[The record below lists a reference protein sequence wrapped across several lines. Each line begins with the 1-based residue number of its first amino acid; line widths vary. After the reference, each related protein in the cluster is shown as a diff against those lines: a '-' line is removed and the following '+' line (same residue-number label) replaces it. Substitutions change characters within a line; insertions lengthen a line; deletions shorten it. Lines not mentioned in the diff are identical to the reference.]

1 MGKLLYKAFGEIK
14 KHFLTDHFGRS
25 EIFLGKKTPDDS
37 SQCMESDKL
46 EGGYIGALRV
56 QKREG
61 GITLVHDYLRMI
73 CQRGG
78 FYLESKG

>member
-1 MGKLLYKAFGEIK
+1 
-14 KHFLTDHFGRS
+14 
-25 EIFLGKKTPDDS
+25 
-37 SQCMESDKL
+37 MESDKL